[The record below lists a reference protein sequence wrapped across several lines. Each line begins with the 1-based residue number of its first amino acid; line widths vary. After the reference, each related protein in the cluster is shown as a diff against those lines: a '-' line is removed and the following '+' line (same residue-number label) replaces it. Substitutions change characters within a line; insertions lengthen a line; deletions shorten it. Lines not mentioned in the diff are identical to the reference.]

1 MSDKAQRA
9 EIPLGSVTIEGFMLP
24 DGSYVMS
31 QTQAAHLIGENEI
44 NARRFLESKAIKALL
59 GDGYT
64 PDTFEI
70 ERDPE
75 QGRGQGRIR
84 GLPLEIVS
92 TFWLQ
97 QTFRGNQ
104 QARSLCMAL
113 MRETLERRFDAAFG
127 VTRSE
132 DERNQRL
139 SERNAE
145 LERALRYLGEG
156 MAMEDELLRRL
167 EQYERWFQE
176 TGYSPY
182 ELPTEEGGENN

>member
-9 EIPLGSVTIEGFMLP
+9 EIQLGPHAIEGFMLP

-31 QTQAAHLIGENEI
+31 QSQAAELIGENEI
-44 NARRFLESKAIKALL
+44 NARRFLDSKGIKALL
-59 GDGYT
+59 GEGYT

-92 TFWLQ
+92 AFWLQ
-97 QTFRGNQ
+97 QTFKGNA
-104 QARSLCMAL
+104 QARGLCMAL

-145 LERALRYLGEG
+145 LERALRILSEG

-167 EQYERWFQE
+167 EQHERWFKA

-182 ELPTEEGGENN
+182 ELPTEEGSDE